1 MREKHYSGW
10 KNKPNKLNLR
20 YSPSIRTR
28 ARILKDVLLIY
39 LIYKKYL
46 YKVYVFSS
54 FIFYKIDIIDILLSI
69 SNDYKLINYLFA
81 RDWLIY
87 FSCIFIF
94 LFTWHI
100 AYINMQLV
108 WNLAINYGDPCC
120 ITYIKSWIWILIFF
134 NFTFIDRYNFSP
146 QVKTLVFIVSLTNSY
161 FGLF

>member
-1 MREKHYSGW
+1 
-10 KNKPNKLNLR
+10 
-20 YSPSIRTR
+20 
-28 ARILKDVLLIY
+28 

-54 FIFYKIDIIDILLSI
+54 FIFYKIDIIETLLPI

-108 WNLAINYGDPCC
+108 WNLVINYGDPCC
-120 ITYIKSWIWILIFF
+120 ITYIKSWIWILIFL
-134 NFTFIDRYNFSP
+134 TS
-146 QVKTLVFIVSLTNSY
+146 LSLTATIFLLKLKLLWLLYLWLTLILDCFKIRILGSY
-161 FGLF
+161 STFLNTTIAYAIIWSLHYVS